1 MVTLT
6 IDRQIELYS
15 KSLLEALLKV
25 SDYRLDEAVAE
36 KIAYQYA
43 KQLDYSD
50 AMLMHVGVTTVASNL
65 VSKIKSEYFNA

>member
-25 SDYRLDEAVAE
+25 SDYRLDESVAE

>member
-6 IDRQIELYS
+6 VEHQIELYS
-15 KSLLEALLKV
+15 KSLTEALLKV
-25 SDYRLDEAVAE
+25 SEYRLDSVVAKE
-36 KIAYQYA
+36 VAYQYA